1 MYKTRNNTAFTL
13 IELLIVVSILAI
25 IATAIFAA
33 LSSGINV
40 YRKVQ
45 AYTTKQIDILL
56 TLEKMEKDV
65 RNMLNVSN
73 IPFRG
78 GPEDMSFP
86 GLIMEYD
93 REGNPAAYVGG
104 ISYQFNDETGHLIRE
119 EHVYAEAVSG
129 ITHGAGPSGSPTSVE
144 TAAFS
149 YYYFDAVLK
158 EHTWKNS
165 WNAKDGIP
173 KAVRI
178 ELKFNDGNK
187 DVELARTIFIP
198 QAG

>member
-1 MYKTRNNTAFTL
+1 M

-33 LSSGINV
+33 LSSGMNV

-93 REGNPAAYVGG
+93 GGEIPSPSVGG
-104 ISYQFNDETGHLIRE
+104 ISYRFNGETGHLIRE

-129 ITHGAGPSGSPTSVE
+129 ITHGAGPSGSPTPVK

-149 YYYFDAVLK
+149 YYYFDTVSK
-158 EHTWKNS
+158 EHMWKNS
-165 WNAKDGIP
+165 WDTKDGIP

-178 ELKFNDGNK
+178 ELKFNDGSR